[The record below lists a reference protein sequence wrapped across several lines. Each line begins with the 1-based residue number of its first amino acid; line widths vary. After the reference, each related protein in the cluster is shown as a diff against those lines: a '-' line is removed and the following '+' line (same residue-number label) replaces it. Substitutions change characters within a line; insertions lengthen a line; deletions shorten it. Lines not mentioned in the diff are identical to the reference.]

1 MTNRQKEILKYL
13 LKKPNHI
20 FTINEL
26 KDFIHCSEKT
36 VRTDLEAITTFLEDF
51 EDVEL
56 LRKRGLGVVLTI
68 SDATKTKIYESL
80 FHVSTKTNEERMIEI
95 AYQLLTS
102 SSPVTLKDLAET
114 YYTHTVDIRKDID
127 YIREWLEKFKL
138 ELSTKQREGNRVIG
152 EELHKRNALAHLS
165 ELVTASPTR
174 ERVLSF
180 FDSNDITI
188 VQAAINKIET
198 EYELALTDEKL
209 ESLIIHAL
217 IMIKRTRQRTTIK
230 VSEQEA
236 EMTIDTLEYQITEQ
250 FIHRLETQLSL
261 TFPEHEK
268 IYYTWHLSSST
279 TKLHTIQPF
288 DQLTE
293 EIVQKLIEKVQ
304 YFMNMPFSEDLLL
317 VEGLTIHLN
326 AVLKR
331 ISHGFHITN
340 PMLDDVK
347 KLYPY
352 VFNMVV
358 FSLNELKEKYNYDL
372 PEEEIAYLVIH
383 FQAAVE
389 RMNKRQTIKRTLVVC
404 HMGIGVSR
412 LLQAKLEQQYTGL
425 QIIDCIG
432 KNDLSDFLAEHKHID
447 FIISTLPLIDVNI
460 PHIVITPLLDTEDKS
475 KLNQFIQEKVKQK
488 ETASNDFPVIQQQIE
503 SGLFQRDVQLDHPF
517 QIVERLARQLFL
529 RGAVGESFI
538 HEAVSRER
546 MSFTAIG
553 GGIAIPHAQPSTVRE
568 TTISFALLKKP
579 ITWGTELVSI
589 VFLIAVTEEDR
600 YLTKHLLK
608 EISKLS
614 NIPSIVEKLRQAQ
627 SKEDVLT
634 FLRNQ

>member
-1 MTNRQKEILKYL
+1 MTKRQREILKYL
-13 LKKPNHI
+13 LKKPHHI

-26 KDFIHCSEKT
+26 KDFVHCSEKT
-36 VRTDLEAITTFLEDF
+36 VRTDLEAITNYLEDF

-68 SDATKTKIYESL
+68 SEATKTKIYESL

-102 SSPVTLKDLAET
+102 SSPVTLKKLSEK
-114 YYTHTVDIRKDID
+114 YYTNTADIKKDID
-127 YIREWLEKFKL
+127 YIRDWLEKFKL

-174 ERVLSF
+174 ERILSF
-180 FDSNDITI
+180 FESNDLAI
-188 VQAAINKIET
+188 VQTAIKKIET
-198 EYELALTDEKL
+198 EYELELTDEKL

-217 IMIKRTRQRTTIK
+217 VMIKRTRQRTTIK
-230 VSEQEA
+230 VSEQEV
-236 EMTIDTLEYQITEQ
+236 EMTINTLEYQITEQ
-250 FIHRLETQLSL
+250 LIRRMEAQLSL
-261 TFPEHEK
+261 AFPVHEK

-288 DQLTE
+288 DQVTE
-293 EIVQKLIEKVQ
+293 EIVQRLIEKVQ
-304 YFMNMPFSEDLLL
+304 YFMNMPFTEDHLL

-358 FSLNELKEKYNYDL
+358 FALNELKEKYRYDL

-389 RMNKRQTIKRTLVVC
+389 RMNKRQIVKRTLVVC

-412 LLQAKLEQQYTGL
+412 LLQAKLEQQYTGI
-425 QIIDCIG
+425 QIIDCIDRN
-432 KNDLSDFLAEHKHID
+432 KLSDFLKGQKEID
-447 FIISTLPLIDVNI
+447 FIISTVPLSHVNI
-460 PHIVITPLLDTEDKS
+460 PHIVITPLLDTEDKR
-475 KLNQFIQEKVKQK
+475 KLNQFIQEKIKQT
-488 ETASNDFPVIQQQIE
+488 ETAVNDFPVIQEQIKN
-503 SGLFQRDVQLDHPF
+503 GLFQRDVQLDHPF

-529 RGAVGESFI
+529 RGAVEESFI

-553 GGIAIPHAQPSTVRE
+553 GGIAIPHAQPSTVKE
-568 TTISFALLKKP
+568 TTISFALLKRP
-579 ITWGTELVSI
+579 IEWGTEMVSI
-589 VFLIAVTEEDR
+589 VCLIAVTEEDR
-600 YLTKHLLK
+600 YLTKNLLK

-614 NIPSIVEKLRQAQ
+614 NIPHIVEKLRQAQ
-627 SKEDVLT
+627 SKDEVLT
-634 FLRNQ
+634 LLRNQ

>member
-1 MTNRQKEILKYL
+1 MYINDQSAKRNFKILT
-13 LKKPNHI
+13 KKTNHI

-68 SDATKTKIYESL
+68 SIETKTKIYESL

-102 SSPVTLKDLAET
+102 SSSVTLKDLAET

-165 ELVTASPTR
+165 ELVTAPPTR

-188 VQAAINKIET
+188 VQATINKIET

-230 VSEQEA
+230 VSEQEE

-279 TKLHTIQPF
+279 TKLHTIQ
-288 DQLTE
+288 L
-293 EIVQKLIEKVQ
+293 
-304 YFMNMPFSEDLLL
+304 FMS
-317 VEGLTIHLN
+317 
-326 AVLKR
+326 
-331 ISHGFHITN
+331 SW
-340 PMLDDVK
+340 
-347 KLYPY
+347 YCSY
-352 VFNMVV
+352 V
-358 FSLNELKEKYNYDL
+358 YG
-372 PEEEIAYLVIH
+372 
-383 FQAAVE
+383 
-389 RMNKRQTIKRTLVVC
+389 R
-404 HMGIGVSR
+404 
-412 LLQAKLEQQYTGL
+412 
-425 QIIDCIG
+425 
-432 KNDLSDFLAEHKHID
+432 
-447 FIISTLPLIDVNI
+447 
-460 PHIVITPLLDTEDKS
+460 
-475 KLNQFIQEKVKQK
+475 
-488 ETASNDFPVIQQQIE
+488 
-503 SGLFQRDVQLDHPF
+503 
-517 QIVERLARQLFL
+517 
-529 RGAVGESFI
+529 
-538 HEAVSRER
+538 
-546 MSFTAIG
+546 
-553 GGIAIPHAQPSTVRE
+553 
-568 TTISFALLKKP
+568 
-579 ITWGTELVSI
+579 
-589 VFLIAVTEEDR
+589 
-600 YLTKHLLK
+600 
-608 EISKLS
+608 
-614 NIPSIVEKLRQAQ
+614 
-627 SKEDVLT
+627 
-634 FLRNQ
+634 